1 MATKFQSFV
10 NKHILINV
18 ASQVL
23 ASNVATRYV
32 SFNNGS
38 TEGKI
43 KLYRFLRNI
52 DGVSKPGNMF
62 IGIELKPEEGAPVA
76 TLPVAALPVA
86 TPSVNTTTPQMSEYQ
101 KEKLRLKQI
110 EIENQKEI
118 ENKKAEIENKKAEI
132 ENKKVEM
139 QKELKQM
146 DIEQQKEL
154 KQMDQDFYR
163 EENNKN
169 RQMYSNKVADRY
181 NKYLDFE
188 LYGSPA
194 CQIIS
199 SKSFA
204 CNISYRVF
212 SSTNSIE
219 YESIVKDTV
228 DKYSEPTTIVKNNKA
243 IEEFAVPITKAKD
256 MISEIESLLSNNDV
270 SNVNFDPIYERIEVI
285 PEIATRDNDRFIETT
300 YAKALAIQDSVKN
313 HTFRNK
319 RSYLR
324 PENKRGIHSNGVD
337 EVVSCYCCGYRDIL
351 DSPKF
356 ERGHNIPKS
365 AGGDVSDSNIYIICS
380 LCNRGM
386 SNNFTIEE
394 YKVKLYLESIK
405 TNKPDKIDNDT

>member
-18 ASQVL
+18 TSQVL

-32 SFNNGS
+32 SFNSGS
-38 TEGKI
+38 TDGKI
-43 KLYRFLRNI
+43 KLYRFLRGI

-62 IGIELKPEEGAPVA
+62 IGIELKPEEVTPVA
-76 TLPVAALPVA
+76 TTQAATTQA
-86 TPSVNTTTPQMSEYQ
+86 ATTPTNTVQM
-101 KEKLRLKQI
+101 LTF
-110 EIENQKEI
+110 
-118 ENKKAEIENKKAEI
+118 
-132 ENKKVEM
+132 
-139 QKELKQM
+139 
-146 DIEQQKEL
+146 EQQKDL

-169 RQMYSNKVADRY
+169 RQMYSNKVSDRY

-219 YESIVKDTV
+219 YESIVNDTV

-270 SNVNFDPIYERIEVI
+270 SNVNFDPLYERIEVI

-324 PENKRGIHSNGVD
+324 PENKRSIHSNGVD
-337 EVVSCYCCGYRDIL
+337 EVISCYCCGYRDML

-365 AGGDVSDSNIYIICS
+365 SGGDVSDSNIYIICS

-405 TNKPDKIDNDT
+405 TDNPDKPDKPDNDT